1 MQDKFLEL
9 IRDVLEINDRDL
21 NMTDEFRN
29 YVEWNS
35 LANLSLIALLDEEYG
50 VVIEYNEFR
59 NLNTLLDI
67 FERIQKK

>member
-1 MQDKFLEL
+1 MQEKFIEL
-9 IRDVLEINDRDL
+9 VRDVLEINDRDL
-21 NMTDEFRN
+21 NMIDEFRN

-35 LANLSLIALLDEEYG
+35 LANLSLIAMLDEEYG

-67 FERIQKK
+67 FERIQNK

>member
-50 VVIEYNEFR
+50 IVIEYNEFR
-59 NLNTLLDI
+59 NLNTLFDI